1 MSTVLVVV
9 TLVVAGLAIAT
20 VWLREGDAVGRRI
33 ARLAVVALTTAV
45 LCVAFNRVRV
55 SWDVSENRRN
65 SFPAADEAALRA
77 IDKPLSVTVYLAAE
91 DPRLVDLERGVLS
104 KLLLGMFFVTF
115 LVLMWLGLKP
125 AEGLY
130 VMLAR
135 IFTALYFAFFIL
147 LPFVSKADGN
157 GPVPERVT
165 YHAH

>member
-1 MSTVLVVV
+1 M
-9 TLVVAGLAIAT
+9 
-20 VWLREGDAVGRRI
+20 
-33 ARLAVVALTTAV
+33 
-45 LCVAFNRVRV
+45 
-55 SWDVSENRRN
+55 
-65 SFPAADEAALRA
+65 
-77 IDKPLSVTVYLAAE
+77 
-91 DPRLVDLERGVLS
+91 LS